1 MNHHMNQQMNR
12 KIIVLTPVK
21 NEEWILDTFL
31 KTSSAFA
38 DHIILADQQSTD
50 RTAEIAAAF
59 PKVLLIGN
67 DSGSYDESSRQSL
80 LIRTARERFGTGHI
94 LLAIDA
100 DEIISYD
107 SLHSEEWE
115 SIRAAAPGTVLFFEK
130 PTFYR
135 NLEQVIRYKS
145 SGGWPLGYVDDGAEH
160 QPSMIHSTRVP
171 FRDSSPRLYLRDIK
185 FMHCN
190 LLSMQRQRSKIRYYC
205 LLEATARTRPW
216 HRRIRHYYRHY
227 DYLTEGDGLDRAC
240 SVWTEGWARRG
251 IRISR
256 PETER
261 FLWYD
266 KECLKLFQ
274 KQGSRKYWME
284 DVWDINWNEAVRF
297 FGTIDYRITPPPRII
312 TLLRES
318 LYHTIRLL
326 SVLKTA
332 AGRLKFARN

>member
-1 MNHHMNQQMNR
+1 MKR

-21 NEEWILDTFL
+21 NEEWILETFL
-31 KTSSAFA
+31 KTTSAFA

-50 RTAEIAAAF
+50 RTVEIAAAF
-59 PKVLLIGN
+59 PKVILIGN
-67 DSGSYDESSRQSL
+67 DSGTYDESSRQSL
-80 LIRTARERFGTGHI
+80 LINTARERFGTGHI

-100 DEIISYD
+100 DEIVSYD
-107 SLHSEEWE
+107 SLQSGDWAA
-115 SIRAAAPGTVLFFEK
+115 IQAAAPGTVLFFEK

-135 NLEQVIRYKS
+135 NTGQVIRYKS
-145 SGGWPLGYVDDGAEH
+145 SGGWPLGFVDNGAEH
-160 QPSMIHSTRVP
+160 HPSMIHSTRIP
-171 FRDSSPRLYLRDIK
+171 FRESYPRLYLKEIK

-227 DYLTEGDGLDRAC
+227 DYLKEGDGLASAQSAWIDG
-240 SVWTEGWARRG
+240 WTRNG

-256 PETER
+256 PESER

-274 KQGSRKYWME
+274 AQGSRRYWME

-312 TLLRES
+312 SYLRDS
-318 LYHTIRLL
+318 LCHTIRIL
-326 SVLKTA
+326 SALKSA
-332 AGRLKFARN
+332 AGRLRTVPEN